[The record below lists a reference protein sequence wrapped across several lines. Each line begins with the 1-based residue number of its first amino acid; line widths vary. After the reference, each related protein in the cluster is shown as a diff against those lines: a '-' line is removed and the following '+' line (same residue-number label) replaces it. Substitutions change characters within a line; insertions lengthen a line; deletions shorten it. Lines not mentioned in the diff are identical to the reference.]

1 MKSERCFPRTQV
13 GHRWPPVFLAA
24 WPGTIVAMICL
35 TISLVACVAFV
46 QAAEKPPYHGTIFI
60 APMVITAEDPTAF
73 QQLEGRGAG
82 SRKMFDRRANDWIQ
96 REAWLFHA
104 TFDDGLAIEVQ
115 VNPEFNQQTARRL
128 AERYLPSVGRL
139 PKILR
144 KDVQSIWIH
153 DGEQPFGGGNQN
165 LLIHVGM
172 AESYLRDGILE
183 ETLCHEA
190 AHTSLD
196 AEHASAPGWTQ
207 AQTADRRSIS
217 TYAQDNPQREDIAE
231 SFLPYMAVRYRRDRL
246 PESIRMTVEQTIP
259 HRLKYFDSLR
269 AEMHP
274 FAR

>member
-1 MKSERCFPRTQV
+1 MTTRRCFLRTQI
-13 GHRWPPVFLAA
+13 GHRLQIVLSTAR
-24 WPGTIVAMICL
+24 PGTIVA
-35 TISLVACVAFV
+35 TIGLAVSLAACAAFA
-46 QAAEKPPYHGTIFI
+46 QADDKPPYHGTIFL
-60 APMVITAEDPTAF
+60 APRVITAEDPTAF
-73 QQLEGRGAG
+73 QQLEGRGTG
-82 SRKMFDRRANDWIQ
+82 SRKMFDRRVNDWIQ

-104 TFDDGLAIEVQ
+104 TFDDGLTIEVQ
-115 VNPEFNQQTARRL
+115 VNPEFNQQTARQF

-139 PKILR
+139 PRILR

-196 AEHASAPGWTQ
+196 AEHASAAGWTQ
-207 AQTADRRSIS
+207 AQTADGRFIS

-246 PESIRMTVEQTIP
+246 PEAIRTTVEQTIP
-259 HRLKYFDSLR
+259 RRLEYFDSLR
-269 AEMHP
+269 ADMHP
-274 FAR
+274 FAP